1 MNTSAES
8 RIGIVE
14 VGANSALFTD
24 LYELTMV
31 RAYLELGMDDEAVFT
46 LFARELPA
54 DRGYLLACGTE
65 TLIDQLE
72 SLRFTR
78 ADLDYL
84 ATLPQFDEA
93 TLGLLRDFRFTGS
106 LRAVAEGTPVFP
118 DEPILEITA
127 PLPEAQLLETL
138 VMNQVVV
145 QSVLATKAARMVD
158 AAEGRPVVDFGAR
171 RAHGPDAA
179 CLGARAF
186 HVGGIK
192 ATSNLLA
199 GRRYGLP
206 VTGTMAHSFVQAHDD
221 EMTALRNFTRVYPDT
236 VLLVDTYDSLEGVRR
251 VIRLA
256 DELGEDFRVQ
266 AIRLDSGDLA
276 GLARSARALLDEA
289 GLESVQIVASGG
301 LDEWRIAELVASE
314 APIDSFGVG
323 TALATSKDAP
333 DLELVYKLAEYAGRG
348 RLKLSSSKPVLPGRK
363 QLFRQRD
370 TEGRIV
376 GDRIARAEET
386 GPGEPLLELR
396 MEQGRRTRTAPDL
409 DAVRDHAYRERHRL
423 PADLL
428 APSPGAASL
437 PVEVSP
443 ALADFRRQVEQEVA
457 EHD

>member
-14 VGANSALFTD
+14 SGANSALFTD

-31 RAYLELGMDDEAVFT
+31 RAYLELGMDEEAVFT

-54 DRGYLLACGTE
+54 ERGYLLACGTE

-72 SLRFTR
+72 SLHFTR

-84 ATLPQFDEA
+84 ATLPQFDDA
-93 TLGLLRDFRFTGS
+93 TLELLRDFRFTGS

-118 DEPILEITA
+118 GEPILEITA

-158 AAEGRPVVDFGAR
+158 AAAGRPVVDFGAR

-186 HVGGIK
+186 HVAGIK

-256 DELGEDFRVQ
+256 EELGEEFRVQ

-276 GLARSARALLDEA
+276 ELARSARSLLDEA
-289 GLESVQIVASGG
+289 GLQSVRIVASGG

-370 TEGRIV
+370 TQGRII
-376 GDRIARAEET
+376 GDRIGRAEET

-396 MEQGRRTRTAPDL
+396 MEQGRRSRTAPEL

-428 APSPGAASL
+428 APSPGGASL
-437 PVEVSP
+437 PVEISL
-443 ALADFRRQVEQEVA
+443 ALADFRRQVEQEIS

>member
-1 MNTSAES
+1 MNT
-8 RIGIVE
+8 RIDPG
-14 VGANSALFTD
+14 VGVASEPVSALFTD

-54 DRGYLLACGTE
+54 ERGYLLACGTE

-72 SLRFTR
+72 SLRFTE

-84 ATLPQFDEA
+84 TSLPQFDEA
-93 TLGLLRDFRFTGS
+93 TVSRLRDFRFTGS
-106 LRAVAEGTPVFP
+106 LRAVDEGTPVFAG
-118 DEPILEITA
+118 EPILEIAA

-145 QSVLATKAARMVD
+145 QSLLATKAARMVD
-158 AAEGRPVVDFGAR
+158 AADGRSVVDFGAR
-171 RAHGPDAA
+171 RAHGLDAA
-179 CLGARAF
+179 CVGARAF
-186 HVGGIK
+186 HVGGIA

-221 EMTALRNFTRVYPDT
+221 EMSALRDFTRVYPDT

-256 DELGEDFRVQ
+256 GELGDDFRVR
-266 AIRLDSGDLA
+266 AIRLDSGDLGA
-276 GLARSARALLDEA
+276 LATEARALLDEA
-289 GLESVQIVASGG
+289 GLDRVRIVASGG
-301 LDEWRIAELVASE
+301 LDEWRIAELVASG
-314 APIDSFGVG
+314 APIDAFGVG
-323 TALATSKDAP
+323 TALATSRDAP

-348 RLKLSSSKPVLPGRK
+348 RLKLSSDKPVLPGRK

-370 TEGRIV
+370 AEGRIL
-376 GDRIARAEET
+376 GDRIGRADET
-386 GPGEPLLELR
+386 GPGEPLLRTR
-396 MEQGRRTRTAPDL
+396 MEDGRRTGSAPDL
-409 DAVRDHAYRERHRL
+409 DAVREHAHRERHRL
-423 PADLL
+423 PAGLR
-428 APSPGAASL
+428 APSPGDASL

-443 ALADFRRQVEQEVA
+443 ALTAFRRQVEQEVA